1 MDLAAHLADRVRRE
15 PLLELVGDPTWTNVC
30 FRHVPEGMPE
40 FGASIDAHNA
50 ALRAALL
57 EEGRFMVSRA
67 ELDQR
72 VVLRSVIANPA
83 VDASTL
89 DALVDHVLRL
99 ARTLPGDD
107 GSQVEEPR
115 T

>member
-1 MDLAAHLADRVRRE
+1 ERVRNE
-15 PLLELVGDPTWTNVC
+15 PNLELVGEPAWTNVC
-30 FRHVPEGMPE
+30 FRHVPEGVPHLGE
-40 FGASIDAHNA
+40 TIDAHNA

-57 EEGRFMVSRA
+57 EEGKFMVSRA
-67 ELDQR
+67 DLDQR

-83 VDASTL
+83 VEASTL
-89 DALVDHVLRL
+89 DDLVDHVLRL
-99 ARTLPGDD
+99 ARTLPVDA